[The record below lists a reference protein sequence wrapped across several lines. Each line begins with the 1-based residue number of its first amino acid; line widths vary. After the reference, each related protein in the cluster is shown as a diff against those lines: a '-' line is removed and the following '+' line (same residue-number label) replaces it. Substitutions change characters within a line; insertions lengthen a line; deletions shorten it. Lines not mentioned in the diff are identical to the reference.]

1 MKIKFPPA
9 IVALCIIT
17 FTGCVPSSS
26 ATSPRSIAD
35 LDAFI
40 TEQVK
45 TSIYPGLAV
54 AIVLDDKIVWSKGYG
69 VTNLKTRAPV
79 TTDTPFMIA
88 SVSKVVTG
96 TALMQLVEAGKIDLD
111 ADINTYLPFR
121 IENPRAPGKIT
132 LRHLATHTSGLVDFT
147 PTLAASYGAGDSAI
161 SLEEFLKSYYVPGG
175 SRYDTTKNFADT
187 KPGEKFEYT
196 NIGIAL
202 TAYLLERRTGASF
215 DSFTNAQIFK
225 PLGMTNTHWFLR
237 DFKDVGSIAFPYD
250 SEHPDLTHYGYPTYP
265 DGQLRSSVND
275 MAKFLRA
282 VMNAGSLDGTKI
294 LEPKTLQAML
304 EPQFPN
310 AEKDEDQGLFWAFKK
325 GLIGHAGG
333 DPGTSSYM
341 YWNPETRIGTV
352 VMANTAITP
361 KNPSGMVN
369 ILKTILRDPAT
380 VKLFR

>member
-9 IVALCIIT
+9 IVALCIT

-40 TEQVK
+40 AEQVK

-352 VMANTAITP
+352 VMANTALTP
-361 KNPSGMVN
+361 NNSSGMVN